1 MIAVC
6 QYLIHLPSGENGL
19 ASLTILPAPT
29 VSPAPLSVKAECSVS
44 QLRHCFPHYQTVDLL
59 SKYSLLL
66 IVLGVASQASARD
79 TFFFFFNMLM
89 ASQIV

>member
-19 ASLTILPAPT
+19 QSLTILLAPT
-29 VSPAPLSVKAECSVS
+29 VFPAPLSVKTEGFGS
-44 QLRHCFPHYQTVDLL
+44 QLRHCFPHYQIIDLL

-66 IVLGVASQASARD
+66 IVLSEVSQASARD
-79 TFFFFFNMLM
+79 MFFL
-89 ASQIV
+89 SPC